1 MVRPPFAVGAGG
13 FAGSGVSSSL
23 ENSLAA
29 GTAPIGSDATTV
41 VPLPGAE
48 CTMNVPFASSTRS
61 RIEARPTRPLCR
73 YSRALPASK
82 PSPSSMISTR
92 SWPPVVSTATVTEI
106 GCACLAEFD
115 SASWT
120 TR

>member
-1 MVRPPFAVGAGG
+1 
-13 FAGSGVSSSL
+13 
-23 ENSLAA
+23 
-29 GTAPIGSDATTV
+29 
-41 VPLPGAE
+41 
-48 CTMNVPFASSTRS
+48 MNVPLASSTRS

-92 SWPPVVSTATVTEI
+92 SWPPVVSTATVTET